1 MSDTA
6 YTVEREENPPYGR
19 YVIHLPPDAEAEM
32 VYRWSADHAMVITH
46 TEVPQEFGGKG
57 IAGHLVRAAIA
68 DARAQGFRITP
79 LCSYVAAQFRRNP
92 DWQDLL
98 A

>member
-1 MSDTA
+1 MSEAA
-6 YTVEREENPPYGR
+6 YTVEREDAPPYGR
-19 YVIHLPPDAEAEM
+19 YVIHLSPNADAEM
-32 VYRWSADHAMVITH
+32 VFRWSADRTMAITH
-46 TEVPQEFGGKG
+46 TEVPPEFGGQG
-57 IAGHLVRAAIA
+57 IAGYLVRAAVA

-92 DWQDLL
+92 DWQTLL